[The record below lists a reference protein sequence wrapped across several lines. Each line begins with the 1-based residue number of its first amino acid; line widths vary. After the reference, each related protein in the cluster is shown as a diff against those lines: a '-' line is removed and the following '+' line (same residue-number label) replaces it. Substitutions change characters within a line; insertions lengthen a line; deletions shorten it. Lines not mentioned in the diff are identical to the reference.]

1 MAFKIK
7 NPFLHKQTTN
17 SQRTLGRDG
26 RIISP
31 VRENHNDKDA
41 RNPVLDYK
49 DAVAMGDNLTF
60 EDLNRIPD
68 PRTPEE
74 YDASISMQPNIE
86 MSNPSLLDRGVKF
99 LYDNPI
105 IGKIA
110 SYNPLLNEAY
120 KRGTKF
126 MMAKSGGKGGGIT
139 LDELI
144 EGIKGGE
151 NYTGLDQVGW
161 KSEGGPTLADQF
173 LSSEDLF
180 KVQTK
185 KPKSDDYGWMKTFS
199 LKGDEFDKGIDALDT
214 TSNYELYGR
223 DGLIQDAALEENP
236 NQFDRRTYR
245 ENFPY
250 ALADVMRR
258 TEAYDDKGNL
268 KQTGYDPNKSMEENF
283 KDLYKGKTFYGT
295 GEENIN
301 LGRGYLG
308 ADMGGMRAGVSTEN
322 NLPYMS
328 VWDANDYQT
337 LGSGGWLA
345 KWEEDNP
352 NATEQEKDQ
361 AKRGYMQAQL
371 LSRASRDQGADGGF
385 KTYDQF
391 FFTPDKYQDYIPEED
406 IEFMQE
412 FYGIHDAGGGMGS
425 GPEPLVINAT
435 KKKK

>member
-7 NPFLHKQTTN
+7 NPFRPQPTLSN
-17 SQRTLGRDG
+17 QRTLGRDG
-26 RIISP
+26 RVISP
-31 VRENHNDKDA
+31 VRQTDDDTREGT
-41 RNPVLDYK
+41 VLDYK
-49 DAVAMGDNLTF
+49 DAVAMGDNLKF
-60 EDLNRIPD
+60 EDLSRIKD
-68 PRTPEE
+68 PRTAEE

-86 MSNPSLLDRGVKF
+86 MSNPSLMDRGVKF

-105 IGKIA
+105 IGKVA
-110 SYNPLLNEAY
+110 SKYPLINEAY
-120 KRGTKF
+120 KGATKF
-126 MMAKSGGKGGGIT
+126 MMGKSGGKGGGVSMNEI
-139 LDELI
+139 I
-144 EGIKGGE
+144 ENIKGGE
-151 NYTGLDQVGW
+151 NYTGSDQVGW

-173 LSSEDLF
+173 LSSKDLF
-180 KVQTK
+180 KIQDEA
-185 KPKSDDYGWMKTFS
+185 PKSDDYGWMKTYS
-199 LKGDEFDKGIDALDT
+199 LKGDEFDKGIDAVDT

-223 DGLIQDAALEENP
+223 DGLIKPEALESDASN
-236 NQFDRRTYR
+236 FDKRTYR

-258 TEAYDDKGNL
+258 TEAYDDRGDL
-268 KQTGYDPNKSMEENF
+268 KDSGYNPNKSMEENF

-308 ADMGGMRAGVSTEN
+308 ADMGGMRAGVSTKD

-337 LGSGGWLA
+337 LGKGGWLA
-345 KWEEDNP
+345 KWEQNNP

-371 LSRASRDQGADGGF
+371 LSRASRDQGAAGGF

-391 FFTPDKYQDYIPEED
+391 FFTPDKYKDYISDED
-406 IEFMQE
+406 KEFMQE

-425 GPEPLVINAT
+425 GSEPIVINAT
-435 KKKK
+435 RKKK